1 MSQKTHS
8 QDSNFEE
15 VWNQM
20 DKIEPLTPLQ
30 KCIDAYK
37 EAAAADAFI
46 FDEYEEGQ

>member
-8 QDSNFEE
+8 QDSNSDKDKELEE
-15 VWNQM
+15 
-20 DKIEPLTPLQ
+20 

-37 EAAAADAFI
+37 EAAKADAFI

>member
-1 MSQKTHS
+1 
-8 QDSNFEE
+8 
-15 VWNQM
+15 M

>member
-8 QDSNFEE
+8 QDSNSNEDKELEE
-15 VWNQM
+15 
-20 DKIEPLTPLQ
+20 
-30 KCIDAYK
+30 KCIEAYK